1 MAVFDIRGRLEA
13 IAVAEAIA
21 TVRGQRDM
29 GTVFP
34 CGSQANGSNQIDLS
48 TAIVLEFSSVSSP
61 R

>member
-29 GTVFP
+29 GAVFP
-34 CGSQANGSNQIDLS
+34 CRKQANGSNQIDLS
-48 TAIVLEFSSVSSP
+48 TTYL
-61 R
+61 